1 MLPNINNGIKSYVY
15 VFLQKYQH
23 RISPY
28 SVEHTRKNR
37 IVVKVAPIDG
47 AEFKRL
53 HIIINFDSND
63 NVKTA
68 IDTDD
73 QSFYTSL
80 FYMEVI
86 RKKRD
91 NEAWKIIKKRYDNSI
106 VLEKYIFFLLNAP
119 HHIIELLK

>member
-1 MLPNINNGIKSYVY
+1 MLPNINNGIKPYVY
-15 VFLQKYQH
+15 VFLQKHQH
-23 RISPY
+23 RTSPY

-53 HIIINFDSND
+53 HIIINFDNDD

-106 VLEKYIFFLLNAP
+106 VLEKYIYFLLNAP

>member
-1 MLPNINNGIKSYVY
+1 MLSNINSGIKSYVY
-15 VFLQKYQH
+15 LFLYKH
-23 RISPY
+23 INKKTPY

-37 IVVKVAPIDG
+37 IVIKVAPLEG
-47 AEFKRL
+47 AKYKRL
-53 HIIINFDSND
+53 HLIINFDDND

-73 QSFYTSL
+73 QSFYTGI

-91 NEAWKIIKKRYDNSI
+91 NEAWKIIKKKYNNSI
-106 VLEKYIFFLLNAP
+106 VLEKYIYFLLNAP
-119 HHIIELLK
+119 SHIINLLE